1 MSAVPHR
8 AERDTSGRWPD
19 RPECPPGD
27 LRASLRVRDLAAT
40 VRAADLG
47 VTAGRRKVILAA
59 LLTAPLTSAQVRA
72 LLPSVNHNE
81 VTRIV
86 SGIIEEGLAARQGR
100 SVHHRRYRITDH
112 GRTHPEA
119 W

>member
-1 MSAVPHR
+1 MTPRRADNDVPQR
-8 AERDTSGRWPD
+8 QPV
-19 RPECPPGD
+19 RPERPPGD

-47 VTAGRRKVILAA
+47 VTPGRRKVILAA
-59 LLTAPLTSAQVRA
+59 LLTASLTPAQVRA
-72 LLPSVNHNE
+72 LLPSVHHAE

-86 SGIIEEGLAARQGR
+86 AGVIEEGLAAREGR
-100 SVHHRRYRITDH
+100 SVQHRSYRITDH